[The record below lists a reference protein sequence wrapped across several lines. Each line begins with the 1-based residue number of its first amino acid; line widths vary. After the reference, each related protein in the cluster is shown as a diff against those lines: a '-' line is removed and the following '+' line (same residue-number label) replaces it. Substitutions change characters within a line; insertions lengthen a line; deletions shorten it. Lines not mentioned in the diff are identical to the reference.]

1 MWIDELYRFSS
12 LACHVA
18 CACHGSKMADS
29 TKKEKIAAAKKKLKQ
44 FQQKSSSE
52 KKANKENKTSNTK
65 ADLVN
70 TQSEEKNKSQTT
82 DQSKL
87 PDSSG
92 IKINQSTTS
101 VKDLSRTTASTESLH
116 QLSQQINGLLT
127 ESQVYMNGDDVN
139 NTSIAELEKRNQE
152 LAALLEKHSQAN
164 EQLSTQLQ
172 QTKLYAQNIQNQL
185 DQERNGFDEKHKKDV
200 GSLREQLQVHIQT
213 IGILVAEKTELQS
226 QLGQSHRIS
235 EQRLQELEEISGRLK
250 ASRQRVT
257 DLEKN
262 VNSSTQSSQQHE
274 KLSRETAKEVDRLKL
289 ELYKANKSKEE
300 YQEQLSEL
308 KEKLTAKVSE
318 CSGLDQSVSNLKKKL
333 EMAELYA
340 KQLSN
345 ENENSEETV
354 QILAELQQEK
364 GDLLMKIQQYDE
376 TFQKMSEEKE
386 QISYQYQQYVS
397 QIQRQAEDQH
407 KQVTSLSEE
416 RNKLLARQHELE
428 CAVHEL
434 QQKLENIDV
443 PPTHTEVDNTEYKDE
458 ISRLKT
464 EYQELISR
472 HEAQI
477 RDNAQLSRFLEE
489 KEERINE
496 LETTVNTLGEEAG
509 DKAQLLESIQ
519 SDKTALSRALTQNKD
534 LKNQLAELQSCFVK
548 MTNDNMELLTKLQ
561 SGEHQNQDVMA
572 KLGRQEDELTEIKQ
586 QIARK
591 DSELNELR
599 NMSKTNRIDEYQ
611 QEQINDR
618 LQHYEAQAQLV
629 DTLQNELRAS
639 QDMVDALTTQSSE
652 LRAMLIKAAE
662 IPKDDNNEE
671 GGAENKRDQV
681 LESLSTTI
689 QQLEEERGILV
700 SNLKEQRELSDKLSV
715 RVADLQEQVLS
726 NNQDDADNNRVGRA
740 EFEQLKTAMTM
751 IQDKYTKVMKDKAD
765 LSDKAD
771 QLEHL
776 VTQLQGESDTI
787 GEYISLYHH
796 QRALLQQRESQKN
809 EYIGHLARDREEL
822 QGKLGQLQALV
833 MQLLGER
840 NMLHSYNEE
849 SILQKS
855 TDNDIQPH
863 IAHKHHH
870 HPHHHHHHHHN
881 GVPNGDG
888 GVDWPDY
895 TSSEDDSDSEVEQIV
910 GGAENGD
917 VTPTQQPSPAP
928 STPTSDSQSNKSNNK
943 AQEEDQT
950 AHRILHLLSEIG
962 HSNLVEKAS
971 FMERNFLPCKYC
983 KGRLMVV

>member
-1 MWIDELYRFSS
+1 
-12 LACHVA
+12 
-18 CACHGSKMADS
+18 MADS

-52 KKANKENKTSNTK
+52 KKTNKENRTSNTK

-70 TQSEEKNKSQTT
+70 AQSEEKNRSQTAA
-82 DQSKL
+82 QSKL

-101 VKDLSRTTASTESLH
+101 VKDLSSVSTDSNQFDWFDPTRTTASTESLH

-164 EQLSTQLQ
+164 EQLNTQLQ

-250 ASRQRVT
+250 ASRQRVS

-561 SGEHQNQDVMA
+561 SGEHQHQDVMA

-586 QIARK
+586 QVARK

-662 IPKDDNNEE
+662 IPNNDNNEGE
-671 GGAENKRDQV
+671 SENKRDQV

-689 QQLEEERGILV
+689 KQLEDERGILV

-726 NNQDDADNNRVGRA
+726 NNQDDADNNRVGRV

-751 IQDKYTKVMKDKAD
+751 IQDKYTRVMKDKAD

-809 EYIGHLARDREEL
+809 DYIGHLARDREEL

-855 TDNDIQPH
+855 TENDIQPH
-863 IAHKHHH
+863 LAHK
-870 HPHHHHHHHHN
+870 HHHHHHHHHQN